1 MATAGESVNTTERV
15 AKGFSLIELLV
26 VMAIVGILAA
36 VAVPSYRAIFSQS
49 LQREGMLYLLQLRS
63 TQERFRQSTRRY
75 QSFDVLR
82 GHIPL
87 SKRLANDYRIEIQ
100 VTEPGDYF
108 VSRLIPKTMAE
119 NLAPIS
125 LDSRGRR
132 EPSHLWP

>member
-1 MATAGESVNTTERV
+1 MAAVGERV
-15 AKGFSLIELLV
+15 YTGHKVGKGFSLIEILV

-36 VAVPSYRAIFSQS
+36 VAVPSYRAMFSQS

-75 QSFDVLR
+75 QSFEVLR

-87 SKRLANDYRIEIQ
+87 SARLANEYRVEVQ

-108 VSRLIPKTMAE
+108 VSRLIPKTMTE
-119 NLAPIS
+119 KLAAIS

-132 EPSHLWP
+132 EPSQLWP

>member
-1 MATAGESVNTTERV
+1 MAAAGERVNTTARV
-15 AKGFSLIELLV
+15 GKGFSLIELLV

-36 VAVPSYRAIFSQS
+36 VAVPSYHAIVSQS

-100 VTEPGDYF
+100 VTEPGDYS

-132 EPSHLWP
+132 EPAHLWP